1 MLYPRD
7 PVPNFETEMLDG
19 GRWRL
24 SEQSP
29 RNFVMI
35 VVYRGYQCPL
45 CKAHLTGLN
54 EHIDTLES
62 LGIET
67 FVVSAESKEQVEKA
81 RSEWG
86 LTKLS
91 MGYGLDPTMGHKWGL
106 YISERF
112 KEGKGE
118 SEAELFFEPGLFLIR
133 GDDQT
138 LYYTSIQNMP
148 FGRPDWNEFIRLMG
162 HIVGTDYP
170 ARGHVKL
177 FK

>member
-7 PVPNFETEMLDG
+7 PVPEFAAKMLDG
-19 GRWRL
+19 GTWRL
-24 SEQSP
+24 SEQRP
-29 RNFVMI
+29 RNLVMI

-45 CKAHLTGLN
+45 CKLHLTGLN
-54 EHIDTLES
+54 THIDTLED
-62 LGIET
+62 LGIQT
-67 FVVSAESKEQVEKA
+67 FVVSAESREQVEMA
-81 RSEWG
+81 RLEWG

-91 MGYGLDPTMGHKWGL
+91 MGYGLAPKMGHNWGL
-106 YISERF
+106 YISERWT
-112 KEGKGE
+112 EGAT
-118 SEAELFFEPGLFLIR
+118 EAELFFEPGLFLIR

-148 FGRPDWNEFIRLMG
+148 FGRPDWGEFVRLMG

-177 FK
+177 VD